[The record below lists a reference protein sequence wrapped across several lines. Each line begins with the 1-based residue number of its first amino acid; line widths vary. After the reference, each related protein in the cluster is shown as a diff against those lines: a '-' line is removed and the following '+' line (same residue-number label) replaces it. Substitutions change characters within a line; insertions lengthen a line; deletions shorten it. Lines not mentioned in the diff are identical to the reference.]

1 MEWGTACKGPMPD
14 AELRLQV
21 DPALAFESPVQE
33 VIHRPP
39 GVTTLRQ
46 WGEQIFPE
54 GKHQGASFIQVY
66 NRDVKYTTYMKS
78 HSHLTSPWAM
88 SFQNFAKA
96 MAMPPG
102 SLQVS
107 QAIPKAAGTSSS
119 ASSEW
124 DVVGSPAQKQMPTM
138 PSSTK
143 RGAPEP
149 MLDEIQDIMELERDV
164 EKEQKI
170 LTQMAIL
177 QRELERLKQPEKQ

>member
-1 MEWGTACKGPMPD
+1 
-14 AELRLQV
+14 
-21 DPALAFESPVQE
+21 
-33 VIHRPP
+33 
-39 GVTTLRQ
+39 VTTLRQ

-88 SFQNFAKA
+88 SFQNFVKA
-96 MAMPPG
+96 MAMPPEN
-102 SLQVS
+102 LQTS
-107 QAIPKAAGTSSS
+107 QAISKAAGTSSS
-119 ASSEW
+119 TSSEW
-124 DVVGSPAQKQMPTM
+124 DVMGSPAQKQMPTM

-149 MLDEIQDIMELERDV
+149 TLDEIQDIMELEKDV

-177 QRELERLKQPEKQ
+177 QRELDRLKQPEKQ